1 MYIPSLIACLTN
13 YVITVA
19 FVVFHYFVHSVA
31 IKGGVRHLSYGHAL
45 SEQMWNNITLNN
57 ITLVGKIVGKESRKH
72 YEIHKAQLGKER
84 VI

>member
-45 SEQMWNNITLNN
+45 SEQMWNNITL
-57 ITLVGKIVGKESRKH
+57 VGKIVGKESRKH

>member
-45 SEQMWNNITLNN
+45 SEQM
-57 ITLVGKIVGKESRKH
+57 
-72 YEIHKAQLGKER
+72 
-84 VI
+84 